1 MSHSNNDWTFY
12 LPISISSPKI
22 DVIGYSI
29 IEGLDEPGSTVT
41 ISISIQNNGDLAIE
55 NLSLEVMTGQIHA
68 IIGPNGA
75 GKTTLIN
82 ILSGQLLPDSG
93 EIMFDDKI
101 ITRLRPS
108 KRANLGLARSFQI
121 TSIFPDFSTLDNVV
135 FSILA
140 RSAHNFR
147 FWRPTNNDDR
157 LRIPALEILDRIGLG
172 ARAEVIAGN
181 LAHGEKRQLEIAMAL
196 ATQPKMLLLDEPMAG
211 MGAEESQTMISLL
224 NELKS
229 DYTMLLIEHDMDA
242 VFALADQIT
251 VLVYGRDIAS
261 GVPSDIRANE
271 EVRAA
276 YLGHHEEIT

>member
-1 MSHSNNDWTFY
+1 M
-12 LPISISSPKI
+12 
-22 DVIGYSI
+22 VEEGYRAFSGKVMIKPLLKTQNICKAFGGI
-29 IEGLDEPGSTVT
+29 IASD
-41 ISISIQNNGDLAIE
+41 

-93 EIMFDDKI
+93 EIMFNDKI

-261 GVPSDIRANE
+261 GVPSDLSLI
-271 EVRAA
+271 
-276 YLGHHEEIT
+276 HI